1 MLDKCKKLLLKLI
14 FGKDK
19 ATKPLIPAIKNQCKN
34 IKRIWNNDT
43 YSDFGIERIFR
54 LFLASIQFGFPGLYI
69 RHLSGLYG
77 FKYRKL
83 IVELWVI
90 IKLLIPIVLLWSSS
104 YRHPLAFYLTV
115 YLLIETI
122 LYLFSLIFLS
132 DTYARPVS
140 GKRSIL
146 ALIMNYIEIS
156 LDFSVIYGYL
166 ASVLPDFFNGHQTT
180 NALIYFSFVTSATVG
195 YGDICVKNDI
205 GRWIVVTQIVTS
217 FVFVVL
223 FFNFFSINSKEN
235 SYFTDKPKQRGDL
248 NGKAKSE
255 KDQ

>member
-1 MLDKCKKLLLKLI
+1 MLDKPKKFILKLI

-19 ATKPLIPAIKNQCKN
+19 AAKPLIPAIENQCIN
-34 IKRIWNNDT
+34 IKRIWNNET

-54 LFLASIQFGFPGLYI
+54 LFLASIQFAFPGLYI

-77 FKYRKL
+77 FKYRKI

-90 IKLLIPIVLLWSSS
+90 AKLLLPAGLLWSDN
-104 YRHPLAFYLTV
+104 YHHPLTFCLTI

-122 LYLFSLIFLS
+122 LYLFGLIFLS

-146 ALIMNYIEIS
+146 MLIMNYIEIS
-156 LDFSVIYGYL
+156 LDFSVIYGFL
-166 ASVLPDFFNGHQTT
+166 ASILPDFFNEHQSA

-205 GRWIVVTQIVTS
+205 GRLIVVAQIATS

-235 SYFTDKPKQRGDL
+235 SYFTDKRKQRGIS
-248 NGKAKSE
+248 NGKAKPK